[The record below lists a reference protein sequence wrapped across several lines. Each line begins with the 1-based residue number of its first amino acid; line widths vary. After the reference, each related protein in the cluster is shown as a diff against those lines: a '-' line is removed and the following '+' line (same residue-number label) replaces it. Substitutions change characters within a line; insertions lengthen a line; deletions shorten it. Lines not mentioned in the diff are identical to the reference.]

1 MESNWIV
8 IGSPT
13 SAAKPVYVA
22 VKFDQLPCSGVAPV
36 AKYCL
41 PLTSK
46 FAVPIKAGTSLRQ
59 PEVNL

>member
-1 MESNWIV
+1 
-8 IGSPT
+8 
-13 SAAKPVYVA
+13 
-22 VKFDQLPCSGVAPV
+22 
-36 AKYCL
+36 L